1 MSKQSIHH
9 QLLCLIHSIVKAAA
23 LGLIGCMCLVGC
35 SSQQLYNA
43 GQAWQQ
49 NQCNRIE
56 DAAERNRCMASTKTS
71 YDDYQRE
78 AEAAKR

>member
-1 MSKQSIHH
+1 MSKQSIHY
-9 QLLCLIHSIVKAAA
+9 LLLKLIHSIVNLGA
-23 LGLIGCMCLVGC
+23 LGLLGGMCLAGC
-35 SSQQLYNA
+35 SSQQLYYA

-49 NQCNRIE
+49 NQCDKMQ

-78 AEAAKR
+78 AEAAKK